1 VAVRVGIGGLGWR
14 GPQDSAGR
22 ASAQRRF
29 RLPCLRRCAGRDVVD
44 ALTSGD
50 TADAVATAG
59 RRMDELA
66 GRATL
71 GEVTARELI
80 EDGRTR

>member
-1 VAVRVGIGGLGWR
+1 
-14 GPQDSAGR
+14 
-22 ASAQRRF
+22 
-29 RLPCLRRCAGRDVVD
+29 VVD